1 MLYRY
6 HPREDSH
13 LSQVMNYPNNA
24 SSAYLSYHKGLLT
37 EGLPSVLCRINT
49 VASYLLSCKS
59 QVLIYVVL
67 NLSNNYIPYICMY
80 TYLTQVQV
88 WTYILVRVHN
98 REESV

>member
-37 EGLPSVLCRINT
+37 EGLPSVLYRINA
-49 VASYLLSCKS
+49 VASYLLLCATS
-59 QVLIYVVL
+59 
-67 NLSNNYIPYICMY
+67 
-80 TYLTQVQV
+80 
-88 WTYILVRVHN
+88 
-98 REESV
+98 ESSTHVCIIKAK